1 MERIRIS
8 RHGLA
13 KGGDYRKQRPP
24 SPDELAMASW
34 SIWETR
40 ATSFCIRS
48 GVVLS
53 QLQAAAYVA
62 SIESRPLNC
71 GEFFF
76 TTLFL

>member
-1 MERIRIS
+1 
-8 RHGLA
+8 
-13 KGGDYRKQRPP
+13 
-24 SPDELAMASW
+24 MASW

-40 ATSFCIRS
+40 ATSFCIGS

-71 GEFFF
+71 SEFFF